1 MNISKEHLALLPED
15 FDWECYLK
23 YNPDLEKAG
32 LVTQNHA
39 IAHYLIHGR
48 NEARIY
54 KSVLNN
60 EITTNI
66 SSSNHYL
73 GNEEKYINKIVLFTQ
88 WYNPDDPEV
97 LKNIIF

>member
-54 KSVLNN
+54 KSVLKGFLP
-60 EITTNI
+60 
-66 SSSNHYL
+66 SNFKGKKQKLSLTGLSWFVPAGSY
-73 GNEEKYINKIVLFTQ
+73 GEWDYIRFRNLSK
-88 WYNPDDPEV
+88 
-97 LKNIIF
+97 